1 MPKNTITKPK
11 PKPKPTLGLVIRYF
25 STMDNGTF

>member
-1 MPKNTITKPK
+1 MPKSTITK

-25 STMDNGTF
+25 TTTDDGTF